1 MNKHLTLLFI
11 GFTFWSCTNDGI
23 TVDKEWSKDGDIE
36 NEDAL
41 TILHNG
47 ITREYV
53 LYVPEIYSDN
63 VSVPLLINFHGG
75 GGTATG
81 QMYVADMRPIA
92 DTANF
97 ILVYPQ
103 GLQLGDGGST
113 HWNSMSISD
122 SNKSSVDDFGF
133 IDMLIDD
140 LLLTYNID
148 STRIYAT
155 GFSNGSDMSFTLG
168 CYLQNKIAAIAPVS
182 GLMVHNPSASCS
194 LSVPIG
200 AMIIHGTSDNSR
212 PIDGIEGYY
221 ASINETIEFL
231 ASQNGMLLNP
241 SVTDYISDGLTIEL
255 YSYPN
260 QENKIYLEYYK
271 VIDGDHYWLDIGRN
285 GLETNQMIWNFLSRF
300 SSNT

>member
-1 MNKHLTLLFI
+1 MTKYLTLLLFFVLI
-11 GFTFWSCTNDGI
+11 FWGCTNDGI
-23 TVDKEWSKDGDIE
+23 TFDKEWNKNGDIQ

-47 ITREYV
+47 ITREYI

-81 QMYVADMRPIA
+81 QMYVADMRPVA

-103 GLQLGDGGST
+103 GLELDNGGST
-113 HWNSMSISD
+113 HWNSMLVSD
-122 SNKSSVDDFGF
+122 SNKSTVDDFGF
-133 IDMLIDD
+133 IDALIED

-148 STRIYAT
+148 STRLYAT
-155 GFSNGSDMSFTLG
+155 GFSNGADMSFTLG
-168 CYLQNKIAAIAPVS
+168 CYLQNKIAAVAPVS
-182 GLMVHNPSASCS
+182 GLMLNNPNSNCS
-194 LSVPIG
+194 LSVPTG
-200 AMIIHGTSDNSR
+200 VMIIHGTSDSSR
-212 PIDGIEGYY
+212 PIGGIEGYY

-241 SVTDYISDGLTIEL
+241 NVTNYISDGLSIEL
-255 YSYPN
+255 
-260 QENKIYLEYYK
+260 
-271 VIDGDHYWLDIGRN
+271 
-285 GLETNQMIWNFLSRF
+285 
-300 SSNT
+300 